1 MRALLLA
8 ALLSL
13 VAAFSISPPNFECTR
28 RSASSKSHRAAAPSM
43 GFFDDVK
50 ETFREVTVQH
60 VLVNSQSEA
69 IQIYEALLE
78 EGPSPEAVGRYAV
91 AKSTCGSAKKTP
103 DKKLAQLR
111 GMPGELKFRRGS
123 MAPEFESAAFAASPG
138 TLVKPFSTSFGWHVM
153 LVNE

>member
-1 MRALLLA
+1 MQPISLLLLLA
-8 ALLSL
+8 PIGTAFNVGFVQRPQAQRTTTPHLGFLDDALS
-13 VAAFSISPPNFECTR
+13 AA
-28 RSASSKSHRAAAPSM
+28 
-43 GFFDDVK
+43 K
-50 ETFREVTVQH
+50 EQFREVTVQH

-111 GMPGELKFRRGS
+111 AMPGELKFRRGS
-123 MAPEFESAAFAASPG
+123 MAPEFESAAVAASPG